1 MLIYS
6 KMRTY
11 NRIMLPHYNP
21 NRKPLTR
28 WDRFTSWLEDAEP
41 YIVIFCIIGA
51 IYLFFALLMPK
62 CPKCDTYIHPMNN
75 YCAKCGH
82 QLRTTD

>member
-1 MLIYS
+1 
-6 KMRTY
+6 MRTY
-11 NRIMLPHYNP
+11 NRIMLPQYNP
-21 NRKPLTR
+21 KRKPLTM
-28 WDRFTSWLEDAEP
+28 WERFISWFEDAEP

-62 CPKCDTYIHPMNN
+62 CPKCDTYIHPMYN